1 MKDRRPVNDLSIEEL
16 ERALAEKKRAAREA
30 RLAKYRATGRVM
42 PVPLQSTPDTQHE
55 PARLR
60 RQPRSL
66 TRQILDGLLLVV
78 EIGAVLG
85 LIYVLY
91 NGTAILR
98 RLNQEV
104 AQVILQP
111 TLSPTPLVTAVIL
124 PGGHTPPTS
133 PGGAQFNEAEIPDN
147 LRLLIQSMPQPV
159 VPTPG
164 PTQARRIIIPAIH
177 VDASIVQGDGW
188 EQLKKGVAQHLGTSD
203 PGQTGKMVL
212 SAHNDI
218 FGEIFKNLDQL
229 VPGDE
234 IQLYTT
240 NQAFIYVVTRT
251 QILEPTEVSVMDTT
265 PYPSLVLISCY
276 PYLVDNQRIAIFADW
291 KSQ

>member
-1 MKDRRPVNDLSIEEL
+1 MKDRRPVNNLSIEEL

-30 RLAKYRATGRVM
+30 RLAKYRATGRVL
-42 PVPLQSTPDTQHE
+42 PVPLQAESETQRQ
-55 PARLR
+55 PARRR

-66 TRQILDGLLLVV
+66 ARQILDGALLIV

-91 NGTAILR
+91 NGSNILR
-98 RLNQEV
+98 QLNQEV

-133 PGGAQFNEAEIPDN
+133 PGGAQFNESEIPDN

-159 VPTPG
+159 IPTPG

-188 EQLKKGVAQHLGTSD
+188 EQLKKGVAQHLGTPD

-234 IQLYTT
+234 IQLYTAG
-240 NQAFIYVVTRT
+240 QVFIYVVTGT
-251 QILEPTEVSVMDTT
+251 QIIEPTVVSVMDAT